1 MKKIFVLLMLLF
13 ILTFTSQAFAGTHG
27 TNGKVSAKS
36 IGAGA
41 LSLLIWPG
49 IGQAV
54 NNQSYEKN
62 LTHAV
67 LGLTGIFRIW
77 SCYDAVVDRQGG
89 VWKNR
94 I

>member
-1 MKKIFVLLMLLF
+1 MKKFLSLLLVLSVISMA
-13 ILTFTSQAFAGTHG
+13 SPAFAGTHG
-27 TNGKVSAKS
+27 TNGKVTAKS

-41 LSLLIWPG
+41 LSLLVWPG

-54 NNQSYEKN
+54 NDQSYEKN
-62 LTHAV
+62 LTHAL
-67 LGLTGIFRIW
+67 LGLTIVFRFW